1 MAITLTILA
10 ILMAMPYIALSW
22 LWGKKSPASGAR
34 KEPAEGILRKKNR

>member
-22 LWGKKSPASGAR
+22 LWSKKAPPVLDGAR
-34 KEPAEGILRKKNR
+34 REPAARKLR